1 MKKFFLTL
9 ILAAFCG
16 MSSAFAYD
24 FSAVCPTGQTLYYN
38 IIDAVNHEVEIVCP
52 GEGNNWNWSGF
63 DRPSG
68 YIDLPTSVENDGI
81 NYAVTAIGDYAFR
94 DCRGLTGDL
103 IIPNSIVSIG
113 DFAFNGSYDYY
124 NAGNLV
130 IGNSVISIGKLA
142 FYDSRFGGSLTI
154 GNSVVS
160 IGEAAFASC
169 EFTGDLVI
177 PDSVVLIEDL
187 AFNNCSGFH
196 GNLVIGNSV
205 TSIGNSAFQSCGFS
219 GVLVIPDSVISL
231 GDYAFHDC
239 INFTGDLVIPNS
251 VTRIGTAAF
260 EDDWGF
266 NGHVVIGNSVV
277 EIGDLAFSCCFHIT
291 GDLIIPNSV
300 TTIGRAA
307 FDFCW
312 LYSKEEQTTANLYI
326 GSSVTSIG
334 ESAFK
339 ACYGLTSI
347 TVYCDVPPVT
357 GFDAFE
363 SVSNTIPVYVP
374 CGSKQAYQ
382 TAEEWNQFTNFR
394 QMPYYEFTVEV
405 AEPMTGTVDILQ
417 EPDCETEGIVL
428 AVAENDFEFQNWET
442 VEGVFVSDENPY
454 NFTLT
459 EDLHLVARFFN
470 NVGVNDNETPEI
482 TLYPNPTNGIF
493 IVKGEGL
500 NKIEVYNTT
509 GQHVITRTVSDD
521 FAEIDLSNAANGL
534 YLVRIM
540 SGAGVTERTVVKR

>member
-1 MKKFFLTL
+1 MRKQLFTL
-9 ILAAFCG
+9 IFAVFCG

-38 IIDAVNHEVEIVCP
+38 ITDAVNHEVEIVCP

-68 YIDLPTSVENDGI
+68 YIELPTSVESDGI

-113 DFAFNGSYDYY
+113 DFAFNGSYDYD
-124 NAGNLV
+124 NADNLV

-142 FYDSRFGGSLTI
+142 FYGTWFSGSLTI
-154 GNSVVS
+154 GNSVIS
-160 IGEAAFASC
+160 IGEGAFDSC
-169 EFTGDLVI
+169 RFTGDLVI

-187 AFNNCSGFH
+187 AFNNCSRFH

-219 GVLVIPDSVISL
+219 GVLAMPDSMISL
-231 GDYAFHDC
+231 GDYAFHNC

-382 TAEEWNQFTNFR
+382 TAEGWNQFTNFR
-394 QMPYYEFTVEV
+394 QMPYYEFTTESGNENGRVV
-405 AEPMTGTVDILQ
+405 ILQ
-417 EPDCETEGIVL
+417 EPDCETEGIVE
-428 AVAENDFEFQNWET
+428 AIPDEGFDFLGWSTFDGEFI
-442 VEGVFVSDENPY
+442 SIENPY
-454 NFTLT
+454 SFTLT
-459 EDLHLVARFFN
+459 EDLHLLAYFGWN
-470 NVGVNDNETPEI
+470 DGIDDNELMKI
-482 TLYPNPTNGIF
+482 SVYPNPTSGMF
-493 IVKGEGL
+493 IVESEDIE
-500 NKIEVYNTT
+500 KIEVYNAM
-509 GQHVITRTVSDD
+509 GQLIFTKTAYDGHT
-521 FAEIDLSNAANGL
+521 EIDLSNAANGM
-534 YLVRIM
+534 YLLRVT
-540 SGAGVTERTVVKR
+540 GKEGVGERNVVKR